1 MKNRKNKFDN
11 MNERYLKEMESNN
24 FLFEKKIRNLNESL
38 KESNPK
44 NSIQK
49 QIINNNQEEN
59 YESDSENDIS
69 KKIIDEINMNN
80 FTFNMK
86 ESGRNNINPDDN
98 YNKVNENKE
107 LEQKIRTLE
116 RENNYKD
123 FLINDLKKEIEEK
136 NKKERITHINC
147 QKCNL
152 LEREI
157 DYNQYQIKKLEN
169 NIKQLKLKIDNL
181 IIDNKKLQTE
191 NDNLNN
197 KIKEI
202 ISEAEANK
210 IDSKNYL
217 QKLNDLKLENKKINI
232 DYLNL
237 SNEYNIL
244 RQENEKLKSTIDE
257 QNVIIFNNRKR
268 NQFKS
273 NTFKNNSNA
282 HSHRYKVDNIYKA
295 YISTEYDTNDE
306 HEDKHGYKSYDKYNF
321 TESSEENKNKKK
333 NNIICKK
340 NNYLRKKIKSE
351 DKINNSNSN
360 NIINEI
366 NDYRG
371 SKYNYS
377 KDDYYNDEGLF
388 VMKEKNKEVKK
399 SEINYLE
406 NYLNSLL
413 KERNRLEN
421 ELSDIPEHP
430 QTLTDIK
437 LRNNIKDKIFQS
449 DNELKNI
456 KQKLKKLRGY

>member
-1 MKNRKNKFDN
+1 MKNRKNKFDS

-24 FLFEKKIRNLNESL
+24 FLFEKKIKNLNESL
-38 KESNPK
+38 KENNPK

-49 QIINNNQEEN
+49 KIINNNLEDK

-80 FTFNMK
+80 FIFKMN
-86 ESGRNNINPDDN
+86 ESGKNKIAPDGN
-98 YNKVNENKE
+98 YTKYNENRE
-107 LEQKIRTLE
+107 LEQKIKTLE
-116 RENNYKD
+116 KENNYKD
-123 FLINDLKKEIEEK
+123 YLINDLKKEIEEK

-152 LEREI
+152 LEREN

-181 IIDNKKLQTE
+181 IIDNKKLQNE
-191 NDNLNN
+191 KDNLNN

-202 ISEAEANK
+202 ITESDINK
-210 IDSKNYL
+210 MDSKNYL

-244 RQENEKLKSTIDE
+244 RKENEKLKSTIDE
-257 QNVIIFNNRKR
+257 QNAIIFNNQKR
-268 NQFKS
+268 NQFNK
-273 NTFKNNSNA
+273 TFKNNLNA

-295 YISTEYDTNDE
+295 YVSTEYDTSDDRG
-306 HEDKHGYKSYDKYNF
+306 HKSYDKYYF
-321 TESSEENKNKKK
+321 TENSEENENK

-340 NNYLRKKIKSE
+340 NNYLRKKPKSE
-351 DKINNSNSN
+351 DKNNNNNNNSSDF
-360 NIINEI
+360 
-366 NDYRG
+366 NDYKG

-377 KDDYYNDEGLF
+377 KDDYYNDAGLLII
-388 VMKEKNKEVKK
+388 KEKNKEVKK

-421 ELSDIPEHP
+421 ELSDIPEPP

-449 DNELKNI
+449 DSELKNI
-456 KQKLKKLRGY
+456 KQRLKKLRGY

>member
-1 MKNRKNKFDN
+1 MKNKKNKFDN

-38 KESNPK
+38 KDHNPK
-44 NSIQK
+44 NSIIK
-49 QIINNNQEEN
+49 KSNNNNQEEN
-59 YESDSENDIS
+59 YESDSENGIG

-80 FTFNMK
+80 FSFKMN
-86 ESGRNNINPDDN
+86 ERERNKIDPDVN
-98 YNKVNENKE
+98 YIKVNENMK
-107 LEQKIRTLE
+107 LEQKIKSLE
-116 RENNYKD
+116 KENNYKD
-123 FLINDLKKEIEEK
+123 YLINDLKKEIEEK

-181 IIDNKKLQTE
+181 IIENKKLQNE
-191 NDNLNN
+191 KDNLNN

-202 ISEAEANK
+202 IAEADINK
-210 IDSKNYL
+210 MDSKNYL

-257 QNVIIFNNRKR
+257 QNVIIFNNQKR

-273 NTFKNNSNA
+273 KTFKNNLNT

-295 YISTEYDTNDE
+295 YVSTEYDTGDE
-306 HEDKHGYKSYDKYNF
+306 PGHKSYDKYLL
-321 TESSEENKNKKK
+321 TENSEENDNK

-340 NNYLRKKIKSE
+340 NNYLRKKLKSE
-351 DKINNSNSN
+351 DKNNINYNNNSS
-360 NIINEI
+360 EV
-366 NDYRG
+366 NDYKG

-377 KDDYYNDEGLF
+377 KDDYYNDAGLLII
-388 VMKEKNKEVKK
+388 KEKNKECKK

-406 NYLNSLL
+406 NYLNSML

-421 ELSDIPEHP
+421 ELSEIPEPP

-449 DNELKNI
+449 DSELKNI